1 MFIADRNLYTDGSR
15 TRVVEEN
22 DPAAR
27 FLLVA
32 KGQRL
37 DDQLARRFGLLP
49 GAEAKA
55 ITPDSDQRISNK
67 QLTPETAGA
76 RNKASKAR
84 GRKE

>member
-1 MFIADRNLYTDGSR
+1 MFIADRTLYTDATK
-15 TRVVEEN
+15 TRLVEEN

-49 GAEAKA
+49 DAESKA
-55 ITPDSDQRISNK
+55 ITPDTDERISNK
-67 QLTPETAGA
+67 RVTPAAAGA
-76 RNKASKAR
+76 RNKGKASK
-84 GRKE
+84 